1 MLFPES
7 ALTTFRVIGPGRAGS
22 SMSTALVRV
31 GWTSLGSLARGQPV
45 AGAAHGTD
53 YAIVAVS
60 DADIA
65 AVAGAIEPDPA
76 AVLVHL
82 AGSAGTE
89 ILGGHE
95 RRAAVHPLVSLTRER
110 GADVLMSGVW
120 FGVEADAG
128 ATEAAGRLVT
138 ALGGRSLPVPAD
150 RRALYHAT
158 AAIASNHLVAL
169 LGQVERLAS
178 ELGLPAE
185 AFIALA
191 RGSLENA
198 AALGATGALTG
209 PVSRGDW
216 KTVDRHRR
224 ALPVEE
230 RDLYEALAAAAARL
244 AGRELPTP

>member
-1 MLFPES
+1 
-7 ALTTFRVIGPGRAGS
+7 
-22 SMSTALVRV
+22 MSTALVRA
-31 GWTSLGSLARGQPV
+31 GWSSLGSLARGQSV

-53 YAIVAVS
+53 YVIVAVRDS
-60 DADIA
+60 DIA
-65 AVAGAIEPDPA
+65 AVAAAIEADPT

-89 ILGGHE
+89 ILGAHE
-95 RRAAVHPLVSLTRER
+95 RRAAIHPLVSLTQER
-110 GADVLMSGVW
+110 GADVLLSGVW
-120 FGVEADAG
+120 FGFEADPA
-128 ATEAAGRLVT
+128 ATEAAARLVT

-158 AAIASNHLVAL
+158 ATIASNHLVAL
-169 LGQVERLAS
+169 LGQVDRLAS
-178 ELGLPAE
+178 ELGLPPD

-216 KTVDRHRR
+216 DTLDRHRR
-224 ALPVEE
+224 ALPADE

-244 AGRELPTP
+244 AGRELPPP